1 LYHGW
6 QKQRN
11 AISVQEVLEKHL
23 SAIFQIQIDIVGS
36 GRTDTGVH
44 GRQQF
49 FHVDL
54 PDEIMKD
61 QFRNKMNSFLPPDI
75 CILDILQVK
84 EDAHARFDAQRRS
97 YEYWIIDDKDPF
109 MEDLAYRFPHRLSL
123 EKMNK
128 AAGILLGKQDFESF
142 SRVKTDV
149 NNFIC
154 EIITAKWIQDKGV
167 LKFHISSNRFLRG
180 MVRAIVGTLLD
191 IGQGKRSS
199 DDLKLIINSKD
210 RKSAGRAVPAKGLY
224 LTEVKYP
231 RSIFIG

>member
-1 LYHGW
+1 M
-6 QKQRN
+6 
-11 AISVQEVLEKHL
+11 EKHL
-23 SAIFQIQIDIVGS
+23 STIFQNQINIVGS

-54 PDEIMKD
+54 PDEIRKD
-61 QFRNKMNSFLPPDI
+61 QFRNKLNSFLPPDI
-75 CILDILQVK
+75 CVLDILQVK
-84 EDAHARFDAQRRS
+84 EDAHARFNAQRRS

-109 MEDLAYRFPHRLSL
+109 MVDLAYRFSHKLSL
-123 EKMNK
+123 EDMNM
-128 AAGILLGKQDFESF
+128 AADYLLGKQDFESF

-154 EIITAKWIQDKGV
+154 EIFKAQWVIDKGI

-191 IGQGKRSS
+191 IGQGKRSIE
-199 DDLKLIINSKD
+199 DLKLIIDSKD

-231 RSIFIG
+231 RSIFVG